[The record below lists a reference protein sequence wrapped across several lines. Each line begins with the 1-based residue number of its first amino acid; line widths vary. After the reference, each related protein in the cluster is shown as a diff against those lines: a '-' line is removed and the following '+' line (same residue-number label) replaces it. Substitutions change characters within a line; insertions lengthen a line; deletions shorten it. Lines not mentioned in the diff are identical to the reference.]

1 MWKNKFNINLAV
13 QMHWLDVHYY
23 NELLFVSLQLTLAN
37 SISFVL
43 NTKDMVN
50 DHSTFNFAY
59 VDDTYVLVLVSV
71 W

>member
-23 NELLFVSLQLTLAN
+23 NELLLFVSLTLA
-37 SISFVL
+37 

-59 VDDTYVLVLVSV
+59 VDDTFLCLCLSGKLC
-71 W
+71 

>member
-23 NELLFVSLQLTLAN
+23 NELLFVSLTLAN
-37 SISFVL
+37 
-43 NTKDMVN
+43 TKDIVN